1 MGQIHF
7 IGGEKGGVG
16 KSFTARLLAQY
27 FIDRGQ
33 CFLGFDLDASHGTFS
48 RFYGEFTRTI
58 KVDDFT
64 SLDNLLSTAEA
75 QPDGVLI
82 VDLAAQ
88 TSARLGEWI
97 AQSDALNLF
106 KSLGYEVFWWHVLD
120 DGADALRLL
129 DKLIDT
135 YSKQPVHFVVV
146 KNLGRGENFI
156 GFDES
161 ATYQKIVQRNGFVIT
176 LERLHGPL
184 AQKIDFNNQ
193 SFWSASQ
200 VPNAL
205 SLVERQ
211 RVKVWL
217 AAQQT
222 QLDRLNLLTVV
233 DA

>member
-146 KNLGRGENFI
+146 KNLGRGEDFI

-217 AAQQT
+217 AAQQA

>member
-33 CFLGFDLDASHGTFS
+33 CFLGFDSDTSHGTFT

-58 KVDDFT
+58 KVEDFA

-75 QPDGVLI
+75 QPDAVLI

-88 TSARLGEWI
+88 TAARLGDWI
-97 AQSDALNLF
+97 TQSDALALF
-106 KSLGYEVFWWHVLD
+106 ESLGYEVFLWHVLD

-129 DKLIDT
+129 DKMVDA
-135 YSKQPVHFVVV
+135 YAKQPVHFVVV
-146 KNLGRGENFI
+146 KNLGRGEDFA
-156 GFDES
+156 GFDQS
-161 ATYQKIVQRNGFVIT
+161 VVLQKIQHRNGYVIT
-176 LERLHGPL
+176 LDRLHGPL

-193 SFWSASQ
+193 SFWSAAQ

-217 AAQQT
+217 AAQHV
-222 QLDRLNLLTVV
+222 QLDRLNLLHIT

>member
-33 CFLGFDLDASHGTFS
+33 TFLGFDLDASHGTFS
-48 RFYGEFTRTI
+48 RFYGEFTREL
-58 KVDDFT
+58 KVDDFA
-64 SLDNLLSTAEA
+64 SLDTLLITAEA
-75 QPDGVLI
+75 EPDAVLI

-88 TSARLGEWI
+88 TSSRLGEWI
-97 AQSDALNLF
+97 KQSDAFNLF
-106 KSLGYEVFWWHVLD
+106 ASLGFEVFLWHVMD
-120 DGADALRLL
+120 DGVDALRLL
-129 DKLIDT
+129 DKLVDT

-146 KNLGRGENFI
+146 KNLGRGEDFA
-156 GFDES
+156 GFDSS
-161 ATYQKIVQRNGFVIT
+161 ATQLKVQGQNGYVIN

-193 SFWSASQ
+193 SFWSAAQ

-217 AAQQT
+217 SAQQA
-222 QLDRLNLLTVV
+222 QLDRLNLLAVV

>member
-33 CFLGFDLDASHGTFS
+33 CFLGFDLDASHATFS

-58 KVDDFT
+58 KAQDFA
-64 SLDNLLSTAEA
+64 SLDNLLNTAEA
-75 QPDGVLI
+75 QPDAVLI

-88 TSARLGEWI
+88 SAARLGEWI
-97 AQSDALNLF
+97 TQSDALNLF
-106 KSLGYEVFWWHVLD
+106 KSLGFEVFLWHVMD
-120 DGADALRLL
+120 DGADSLRLL
-129 DKLIDT
+129 DKLLDA

-146 KNLGRGENFI
+146 KNLGRGDDFI
-156 GFDES
+156 GFEQS
-161 ATYQKIVQRNGFVIT
+161 VAYQKIQQRNGYVIS

-193 SFWSASQ
+193 SFWSAAQ

-217 AAQQT
+217 AAQHA
-222 QLDRLNLLTVV
+222 QLDRLNLLEIV

>member
-33 CFLGFDLDASHGTFS
+33 CFLGFDSDTSHGTFS
-48 RFYGEFTRTI
+48 RFYGDFTRTI
-58 KVDDFT
+58 KMDEFA
-64 SLDNLLSTAEA
+64 SLDHLLSTAEA
-75 QPDGVLI
+75 QPDAVLI

-88 TSARLGEWI
+88 TAARLGEWI
-97 AQSDALNLF
+97 KQSDALKLF
-106 KSLGYEVFWWHVLD
+106 ESLDYEVFLWHILD

-129 DKLIDT
+129 DKMIDT

-146 KNLGRGENFI
+146 KNLGRGDDFS
-156 GFDES
+156 GFDQS
-161 ATYQKIVQRNGFVIT
+161 VVAQKVQHRNGYVLT
-176 LERLHGPL
+176 LDRLHGPL
-184 AQKIDFNNQ
+184 ALKIDFNNQ
-193 SFWSASQ
+193 SFWSAAQ
-200 VPNAL
+200 VPDAL

-217 AAQQT
+217 AAQHA
-222 QLDRLNLLTVV
+222 QLDRLNLLHIT